1 MKEEDLYDKR
11 TIGLMLQEFIA
22 REHLNDMIELGKVP
36 EGTKLSSDIQ
46 VKTEYLKFKIKLPMI
61 KADDEVIN

>member
-1 MKEEDLYDKR
+1 
-11 TIGLMLQEFIA
+11 MLQEFIA